1 MTASQKGNLGGVNA
15 FHVTVSALDVAVHMA
30 CCGLVCGCRLHSRQS
45 AATIQESELSTVQ
58 SCSYPCPRRINRS
71 ALLRADFYCGELFL
85 FGPTRHTLSVVLHL
99 CTP

>member
-1 MTASQKGNLGGVNA
+1 MWRCTWPA
-15 FHVTVSALDVAVHMA
+15 VAWSVVVGYIPA
-30 CCGLVCGCRLHSRQS
+30 NQLLPF
-45 AATIQESELSTVQ
+45 QESELSTVQ